1 MSATGAK
8 LAMKNLYGL
17 LDMVEALEPV
27 PDGIPMSLKEL
38 FKYDLHRFLMYLS
51 ASDGKV
57 KAAER
62 DYMNELFDADM
73 SIQDYVDFINESD
86 TYSIDFEND
95 VPMSMR
101 IMAIFDAKCD
111 VLGNRVGQNAPNMVP
126 LILDFYK
133 KVGVEFISC
142 DGDIDD
148 QEKEDLIAYIGK
160 KHLILAQIIE
170 TFDVED
176 AGRIGKKKGI

>member
-1 MSATGAK
+1 MSASGAK
-8 LAMKNLYGL
+8 AAMRNLYGL
-17 LDMVEALEPV
+17 LDVVEELQPV
-27 PDGIPMSLKEL
+27 PDGIAMSLKEL
-38 FKYDLHRFLMYLS
+38 FKYDLHRYLMYLS
-51 ASDGKV
+51 ASDGKI

-62 DYMNELFDADM
+62 DYMNELFDTNM

-95 VPMSMR
+95 VPMSMK
-101 IMAIFDAKCD
+101 IMAFFDAKCD
-111 VLGNRVGQNAPNMVP
+111 ILGSRVGTNAPNMVP

-133 KVGVEFISC
+133 KVGIEFIAC

-148 QEKEDLIAYIGK
+148 QEKNDLVAYLAK
-160 KHLILAQIIE
+160 KHLVLAQIIE

-176 AGRIGKKKGI
+176 AGRIGKKKGL